1 MTLHSDAMNAIDL
14 RPHLLACGYIESQL
28 VREVEIDF
36 GQRIP
41 LVAFAHSPHDSRS
54 SCLAVIDSVAE
65 PQAEVAHTRVIGAP
79 LVFASFNNQWQLWKQ
94 GADKPRLME
103 SIAPA
108 NLENFF
114 AQNRKNLA
122 PNSVYR
128 AKTWARIDKS
138 YQLEFVDVGL
148 MPLIEEEAGRKLS
161 GLIERTVVETKRRL
175 GWGVVSEDQG
185 HWLLKSNFWLLAG
198 KILKDKRVG
207 KFMGLALEDLDN
219 VFDLVAQ
226 HYGAVETFPIESAFQ
241 AEALRESAREISNF
255 SSLELLTIEALAYL
269 YENAL
274 ITKATRTELGTHS
287 TPAYLVD
294 YIVGKLRP
302 WIEEIPVDER
312 HTFEP
317 ACGHAAFLIA
327 SMRLLSDLLPADT
340 SPIDRH
346 DYLRDRLHGCDVDS
360 FALEIARLSL
370 TLSDVPNPNGWD
382 LQPIDMFQPDL
393 LARCSQTARI
403 VLANPPFSVA
413 ASVLDLVV
421 NSLQPGSIFGVV
433 LPQTFLQ
440 TTKAT
445 SLRELIAKD
454 FEIAEV
460 SLFPDKVFTFS
471 DAESAVLMARRL
483 PIGRSPIGKLIYK
496 HVREGE
502 IDLFKR
508 TYKVENEHWANQ
520 SRFSETN
527 HWSFFIPDLDAVWK
541 SCKGLPRFDSIA
553 EIGQGFQF
561 RSVGDPEFPS
571 GSITES
577 HEWSPGLVRAF
588 TKLRENVQT
597 HEQPDEVWVNLDP
610 SVIGRPRHGLRTG
623 VPQVL
628 LNYAPVS
635 RGPWRLKAFLDRE
648 GHPVSSRFLV
658 IRPTSESW
666 SLEGL
671 WAICNSPFANAYAY
685 SFSGKRDVLAGLI
698 REMPVPELDDFNHAA
713 LMEAVNAY
721 LTATRGQNTQHDSS
735 QSPDHL
741 KELHLRVDA
750 EVLRLYNLPAQLERQ
765 LLNLFAGAKRRGVP
779 FRQTRYFPEAFS
791 DALTLQQ
798 FLSITADWG
807 VTNERRV
814 QLIHKQVDKR
824 ISAEEEDELHL
835 LQKLADS
842 RIRLVAPL
850 PIPQMEAVKE
860 DLKRRGIWEEAN
872 VLA

>member
-1 MTLHSDAMNAIDL
+1 MSLHADTRNGIDL
-14 RPHLLACGYIESQL
+14 RPHLLGCGYLESQL
-28 VREVEIDF
+28 VGDIEIDS

-41 LVAFAHSPHDSRS
+41 LLAFAHSPHDSRS
-54 SCLAVIDSVAE
+54 CCIAVIDNVQE
-65 PQAEVAHTRVIGAP
+65 PQAEVARARAVGAP
-79 LVFASFNNQWQLWKQ
+79 LVFASYNSQWQLWTQ

-114 AQNRKNLA
+114 TQNRNSLA
-122 PNSVYR
+122 PDLVYR
-128 AKTWARIDKS
+128 AKTWARTDKS

-161 GLIERTVVETKRRL
+161 ALIERTVIDTKRRL
-175 GWGVVSEDQG
+175 GWEVISDDQG

-207 KFMGLALEDLDN
+207 AFMGLDLEDLDN
-219 VFDLVAQ
+219 VFGLVAQ
-226 HYGAVETFPIESAFQ
+226 HYGAVETVSVGSAFQ
-241 AEALRESAREISNF
+241 AEALRESAREISSF
-255 SSLELLTIEALAYL
+255 SRLELLTIEALAYL

-302 WIEEIPVDER
+302 WIEEIPVDDR

-340 SPIDRH
+340 SPTYRH

-382 LQPIDMFQPDL
+382 LQPIDMFQPEL
-393 LARCSQTARI
+393 LARCSQTAKI
-403 VLANPPFSVA
+403 VLANPPFNVA
-413 ASVLDLVV
+413 ASVLDLVA
-421 NSLQPGSIFGVV
+421 NNLQPGSIFGVV

-445 SLRELIAKD
+445 ALRELIARD

-502 IDLFKR
+502 IDSFKR
-508 TYKVENEHWANQ
+508 TYKVANVHLANQ

-527 HWSFFIPDLDAVWK
+527 HWSFFIPDLDGVWK
-541 SCKGLPRFDSIA
+541 SCKGLPRFESIA

-561 RSVGDPEFPS
+561 RSVVDPEFPS
-571 GSITES
+571 DSITES
-577 HEWSPGLVRAF
+577 HEWAPGLVRAF
-588 TKLRENVQT
+588 TKLRDNIQT

-610 SVIGRPRHGLRTG
+610 SVIGRPRHGLSTG

-648 GHPVSSRFLV
+648 GHPVSSRFLA
-658 IRPTSESW
+658 IRPTSKSW
-666 SLEGL
+666 SLESL
-671 WAICNSPFANAYAY
+671 WAICNSPFANAYSY

-698 REMPVPELDDFNHAA
+698 REMPVPDLHGFNPAA

-721 LTATRGQNTQHDSS
+721 LTATRGQNPQSDSL
-735 QSPDHL
+735 QSLDQL

-798 FLSITADWG
+798 LLSITADWDA
-807 VTNERRV
+807 TNERRV
-814 QLIHKQVDKR
+814 QLIRKQVDKR
-824 ISAEEEDELHL
+824 ISAEEEAELDL
-835 LQKLADS
+835 LQGLADS
-842 RIRLVAPL
+842 RVRLVAPP
-850 PIPQMEAVKE
+850 PITQMEAVKE
-860 DLKRRGIWEEAN
+860 DLMRRGIWDETN
-872 VLA
+872 VI